1 MQLFLYW
8 LLILYSLPSI
18 NTSVYNI
25 SLCFFYFYCTT
36 YCYLGYINLIKPY
49 FSVVQTKNPPLFLKI
64 KTLLFGC
71 ANPTFRLCKPYFS
84 VVQTL
89 LFGCANPTF
98 RLCNEN
104 RIAQPRAFSRLKNR
118 PYIYL
123 YILLLREEK

>member
-8 LLILYSLPSI
+8 LLILYSFLSI

-25 SLCFFYFYCTT
+25 SLCFFLFS
-36 YCYLGYINLIKPY
+36 LHNLL
-49 FSVVQTKNPPLFLKI
+49 LFRLYKSN

-71 ANPTFRLCKPYFS
+71 ANQKSPFIFKNQNPTFRLCKPYFS

-104 RIAQPRAFSRLKNR
+104 RIAQPRAFSRFKNR

-123 YILLLREEK
+123 YIILLREE

>member
-8 LLILYSLPSI
+8 LLILYSFLSI

-25 SLCFFYFYCTT
+25 SLCFFFFYCTT

-89 LFGCANPTF
+89 LFGCAMKIESLNHAHF
-98 RLCNEN
+98 RGSKTAH
-104 RIAQPRAFSRLKNR
+104 I
-118 PYIYL
+118 YIYI
-123 YILLLREEK
+123 YYY